1 MPDVHDF
8 LEEAVGFEHYCS
20 FDMAKMF
27 TQFRIKESDKHLA
40 AFITHRGVYEPE
52 VVMFGLSG
60 APQHAVR
67 EVGGGMAKDPRTN
80 GITFTEWAVEQNKNG
95 LTPPYELCPVTKIV
109 KGSRLRP
116 FIDDVFI
123 KSRHAAGVVKMT
135 ELFFEFCL
143 DHHLILSRKK
153 AVIMKKRLRALGFVV
168 SKEGKHLDPSR
179 IIALLESPQP
189 RSKETLHSM
198 LSSYTFIRMFIP
210 NFASIAAPLYE
221 ATKGIVWKGPMS
233 GKAKGIRTDDPD
245 FAWTEGMTRAW
256 NQLRAALLE
265 APILVSPDWRFPLFL
280 SVDASL
286 RGEGWVLWQI
296 ITTSDGIKVAV
307 AILYGS
313 RKYTDTE
320 RKWETTRQE
329 ATAIRSALEDV
340 EEYVFGQHFTCSP
353 TT

>member
-80 GITFTEWAVEQNKNG
+80 GITFTEWAVEQNKTG

-135 ELFFEFCL
+135 E
-143 DHHLILSRKK
+143 
-153 AVIMKKRLRALGFVV
+153 
-168 SKEGKHLDPSR
+168 
-179 IIALLESPQP
+179 
-189 RSKETLHSM
+189 
-198 LSSYTFIRMFIP
+198 
-210 NFASIAAPLYE
+210 
-221 ATKGIVWKGPMS
+221 
-233 GKAKGIRTDDPD
+233 
-245 FAWTEGMTRAW
+245 
-256 NQLRAALLE
+256 
-265 APILVSPDWRFPLFL
+265 
-280 SVDASL
+280 
-286 RGEGWVLWQI
+286 
-296 ITTSDGIKVAV
+296 
-307 AILYGS
+307 
-313 RKYTDTE
+313 
-320 RKWETTRQE
+320 
-329 ATAIRSALEDV
+329 
-340 EEYVFGQHFTCSP
+340 
-353 TT
+353 